1 MKKTITIFRNFLFLM
16 FFPLMGIGQTQI
28 GSDIIGETA
37 NDYSGSF
44 ISMSADGSKVAIGAV
59 FNSDNGDGSGQV
71 RVYQNASGIWT
82 QVGADINGE
91 AIGDISGSSVSI
103 SADGNTVAIGASR
116 NDGNGLDSGHVRVY
130 QYALGTWTQIGADI
144 DGEAAGDS
152 SGSSVSLSASGNRV
166 AIGAPNNGTTKA
178 GHVRVYQNN
187 GGTWVQLG
195 VDINGEFRDDG
206 SGESVS
212 ISADGNRVAI
222 GARFNDGNG
231 NNSGH
236 VRVYKYESSSWTKVG
251 ADIDGEAA
259 NDLSGASVS
268 LSSDGSIVA
277 IGAGGNDGNGDASG
291 HVRVYKDILGV
302 WTQVG
307 ADINGEAANDN
318 SGERVSLSADGTVVA
333 IGATGNDGNGSNS
346 GHVRVYKNISGVWTQ
361 IGIDINGEAALKFG
375 TGISMSSNG
384 TTLAAGSPNYNS
396 FAGLV
401 RVYDFSNLL
410 SNERFSKSGFVVYPN
425 PVSNNLSIENPFSGN
440 LQLQVFNQLGQL
452 VLKRNTSSSLL
463 DVSNLSK
470 GLYFL
475 NINTEN
481 SETQTIKFIK
491 N

>member
-1 MKKTITIFRNFLFLM
+1 MKKTITIFRNFLFVM

-37 NDYSGSF
+37 NDWSGRSVP
-44 ISMSADGSKVAIGAV
+44 MSADGSKVAIGAS

-82 QVGADINGE
+82 QVGADIDGE
-91 AIGDISGSSVSI
+91 AIGDNSGFSVSI
-103 SADGNTVAIGASR
+103 SADGNTVAIGAYR
-116 NDGNGLDSGHVRVY
+116 NDGNGVDSGHVRVY
-130 QYALGTWTQIGADI
+130 QYALGVWTQIGTDI
-144 DGEAAGDS
+144 DGEAASDS
-152 SGSSVSLSASGNRV
+152 SGYSVSLSASGNRV
-166 AIGAPNNGTTKA
+166 AIGAPNNGSTKA

-187 GGTWVQLG
+187 SGTWVQLG
-195 VDINGEFRDDG
+195 IDINGEFSDDG
-206 SGESVS
+206 SGESIS

-231 NNSGH
+231 SNSGH

-259 NDLSGASVS
+259 NDLSGFGVS
-268 LSSDGSIVA
+268 LSYDGKIVA
-277 IGAGGNDGNGDASG
+277 IGATGNDGNGDSSG
-291 HVRVYKDILGV
+291 HVRVYEDVAGV

-307 ADINGEAANDN
+307 TDINGEAVNDK
-318 SGERVSLSADGTVVA
+318 SGERVSLSADGNIVA
-333 IGATGNDGNGSNS
+333 IGAKDNDGNGSNS

-361 IGIDINGEAALKFG
+361 IGIDIDGDEGFKFG
-375 TGISMSSNG
+375 WDISMSSNG
-384 TTLAAGSPNYNS
+384 TTLAVGSPYYNS
-396 FAGLV
+396 SAGLV

-410 SNERFSKSGFVVYPN
+410 SNEQFLKSGFLVYPN